1 MNRLLAGSFIHVVS
15 HIGQDAVGHVF
26 DALQKRYTEIWNG
39 LFLFCGHGPEAVGE
53 NVILDRAEPLNRTIS
68 TVVVGQNQPL
78 VRNDFRS
85 AATAV

>member
-1 MNRLLAGSFIHVVS
+1 MNRLLAGSLIHVVG
-15 HIGQDAVGHVF
+15 HIGQDAFGHVF
-26 DALQKRYTEIWNG
+26 DALQKSHAEIWNG
-39 LFLFCGHGPEAVGE
+39 LFLFGGHGPEAVGE
-53 NVILDRAEPLNRTIS
+53 NVVLDRTEPLNRTIS